1 MGYSPLLNIFFSLC
15 WKHSNY
21 SPLAI
26 LRYNWLSYSLP
37 TPLSNTISYFFYE
50 NLLFVPI
57 NQFLFPLIYKVT
69 KSLNAKEW
77 KNLYHA
83 IINYK
88 TVEMSIIIFEKVNLI
103 RRNTAKRKKG
113 QPQYKKKFN
122 SSKRHNNPKYVC
134 I

>member
-26 LRYNWLSYSLP
+26 LRYNRLLYSLP

-57 NQFLFPLIYKVT
+57 NQFLFPLTYKVT

-88 TVEMSIIIFEKVNLI
+88 TVEMSIIFEKVNLI

-113 QPQYKKKFN
+113 QPQYKKTFN
-122 SSKRHNNPKYVC
+122 SSKRRNNPKYVC